1 MPYSLL
7 SQVFCLKS
15 WSSELSALQ
24 ICLPSRSTDSKWH
37 ALASFLLNFVL
48 VVVESFFQLP
58 IAKIKNE
65 HRGEP
70 TPLAQAASQLSS
82 LEHYLP
88 GMQLDRRKNLV
99 GFSESSPSVE
109 LGLDILN
116 IINQRTG
123 LEPATKGFQL
133 ARSFYIWS
141 IEKNTRYDFSMLKT
155 YSVFFF
161 TEFTNVFPSA
171 SPFPSGMLSF
181 FFPIMFCHQIDSFF
195 LRVMWL

>member
-1 MPYSLL
+1 MT
-7 SQVFCLKS
+7 CLGFLPI
-15 WSSELSALQ
+15 ELCPCGGGVLFPTANSKDKKWAQ
-24 ICLPSRSTDSKWH
+24 RWACTACTSRKPI
-37 ALASFLLNFVL
+37 
-48 VVVESFFQLP
+48 VVVGTLP
-58 IAKIKNE
+58 HGNA
-65 HRGEP
+65 
-70 TPLAQAASQLSS
+70 
-82 LEHYLP
+82 
-88 GMQLDRRKNLV
+88 LDRRKNLV

-116 IINQRTG
+116 VINQRTG
-123 LEPATKGFQL
+123 FEPATKGFQL

-141 IEKNTRYDFSMLKT
+141 IEENTRYDFSMLKT

-195 LRVMWL
+195 LRVVWLQKPQKPT